1 MALDDYVESEVAIA
15 VAVTAAALSPRVRGI
30 LRTGAVYGLA
40 GVFAAGDA
48 IGAFARGVGRGAQQA
63 AAATAGAA
71 ATATG
76 TATSDAT
83 PATPEEAA
91 DQLSATAHGETESAP
106 GPSRRGA
113 RARTEQTDG
122 KTNE

>member
-1 MALDDYVESEVAIA
+1 MAVDDYLESEVAIA

-40 GVFAAGDA
+40 GVLAAGDA
-48 IGAFARGVGRGAQQA
+48 VGAFARGVGRGAQS
-63 AAATAGAA
+63 ATAGAA

-76 TATSDAT
+76 TATETAGAT
-83 PATPEEAA
+83 PSTPEEAA

-113 RARTEQTDG
+113 RARGAQTD
-122 KTNE
+122 E